1 MHSMELA
8 RLGALLAAL
17 LGSSLAPAAL
27 PSTATSDEVDHLL
40 AYLERS
46 GCQFLRN
53 GEWYDAARAKDH
65 LNRKYDYL
73 LRKGL
78 VRETEDFVRLAA
90 TKSSVTGKPYQVRC
104 ERQPAVPSETW
115 LTEELARYRSQKASV
130 K

>member
-1 MHSMELA
+1 MHLTELS

-27 PSTATSDEVDHLL
+27 PSTATSDEVAHLL

-46 GCQFLRN
+46 GCQFSRN
-53 GEWYDAARAKDH
+53 GKWYDAARAKDH
-65 LNRKYDYL
+65 LNRKYHYL

-90 TKSSVTGKPYQVRC
+90 TKSSVSGKPYQVRC
-104 ERQPAVPSETW
+104 EGERAVPSETW
-115 LTEELARYRSQKASV
+115 LAEELARYRRQKASLI
-130 K
+130 